1 METQTKMNWGAFE
14 NSNGG
19 DEFLKMKDGESADV
33 TFEKVE
39 IVNVPAEDANGN
51 QITNPDGSTKM
62 KPQLKFLIDTLNGKK
77 EKKVW
82 NTGNRQIVQQ
92 VKALVEAGSFSTWL
106 YRITKQAP
114 SGKSKYSSYSLIQL
128 RPKA

>member
-1 METQTKMNWGAFE
+1 METQPTMNWGAFAS
-14 NSNGG
+14 NSGS
-19 DEFLKMKDGESADV
+19 DDFLKIKDGESVVV

-39 IVNVPAEDANGN
+39 IVSVPVEDANGN
-51 QITNPDGSTKM
+51 QISNPDGSPKT
-62 KPQLKFLIDTLNGKK
+62 KPQLKFTIDSIGGKK

-92 VKALVEAGSFSTWL
+92 VKSLTEAGVFQKWV
-106 YRITKQAP
+106 YQITKQAP

-128 RPKA
+128 TPKA